1 MLESQHLKDVDMT
14 YWEHLRF
21 SLSLSKIFL
30 KASFKA
36 IIHALLPDVYITSS
50 TDNIK
55 LLQNKMKM
63 RSKL

>member
-1 MLESQHLKDVDMT
+1 MLQSDHLKDVDMT
-14 YWEHLRF
+14 YGDHLIF
-21 SLSLSKIFL
+21 SLSLSRIFL
-30 KASFKA
+30 ESSIKA
-36 IIHALLPDVYITSS
+36 IIHAFLPDVYVTSS

>member
-30 KASFKA
+30 EASFKA
-36 IIHALLPDVYITSS
+36 IIHALLPDVYVTSS
-50 TDNIK
+50 TDNVK
-55 LLQNKMKM
+55 LLQSKMKLS
-63 RSKL
+63 SKL